1 MARFTIRNGELTK
14 TVLTEDATFLEIPN
28 NVTFIADFGLDISS
42 NTNKYNESVTRIILP
57 SSITSC
63 SLKAFKGFVNL
74 KEIEIAKDSNCFCVT
89 DNMLLSKDKTI
100 IYLASKDITGVVDI
114 KWDFKIRIADYA
126 FEYCKRITQINA
138 GVYVN
143 CFGDYCFSHCE
154 NLIKIDISHALD
166 DKDLGVGM
174 FSDCYQLKV
183 LWIPHNITSIPES
196 FAENCNSLEYVRL
209 LDDNKL
215 KKISK
220 NAFANCKDL
229 VHFSCDK
236 VDYPNFVIKDT
247 LMAIQENAFSNCK
260 SLSEVT
266 LYSERIDIANNA
278 FNGCDNACFFCN
290 ENSDVEKFLIKK
302 NYRYYHIEE

>member
-1 MARFTIRNGELTK
+1 MAQFTIKNGELIK

-74 KEIEIAKDSNCFCVT
+74 KEIEIAKDSNCFCVI

-114 KWDFKIRIADYA
+114 KWSYKIKIADYA
-126 FEYCKRITQINA
+126 FEYCKNITQINA
-138 GVYVN
+138 GLYVN
-143 CFGDYCFSHCE
+143 SFGDYCFSHCE
-154 NLIKIDISHALD
+154 NLIQIDMAHALE
-166 DKDLGVGM
+166 DKDMGVGM
-174 FSDCYQLKV
+174 FSNCYQLKV
-183 LWIPHNITSIPES
+183 LWIPHNITTIPEA
-196 FAENCNSLEYVRL
+196 FAENCHSLEYIRL

-229 VHFSCDK
+229 VHFSSDK
-236 VDYPNFVIKDT
+236 IRYPNIHMKNK
-247 LMAIQENAFSNCK
+247 LLIIEENSFLNCK
-260 SLSEVT
+260 SVSLVA
-266 LYSERIDIANNA
+266 LYSKKISIAKNA
-278 FNGCDNACFFCN
+278 FVGCDNACFFCYSN
-290 ENSDVEKFLIKK
+290 GYIRVINMK
-302 NYRYYHIEE
+302 NTL